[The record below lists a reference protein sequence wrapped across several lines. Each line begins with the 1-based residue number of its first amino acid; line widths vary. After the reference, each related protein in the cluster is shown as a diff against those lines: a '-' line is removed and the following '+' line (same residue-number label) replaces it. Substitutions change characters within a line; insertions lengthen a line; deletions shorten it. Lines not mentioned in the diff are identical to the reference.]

1 MPLWNEGFVQ
11 CEAGHKHLRQSLS
24 CPICQVQEKI
34 AHFFGGI
41 SNGNPPIDNSGH
53 PPLEKKSVNQNHTPI
68 APLSGVSGGG
78 NGPGPVTPPD
88 LQPYYDP
95 EETKKSVN
103 TIWKLFGATVAFL
116 LLIVFLYMY
125 VYTEAFNH
133 YQQTLSGQ
141 TETKNA
147 PEICESDLTQDIENG
162 DLLVFYVES
171 VEA

>member
-1 MPLWNEGFVQ
+1 M
-11 CEAGHKHLRQSLS
+11 
-24 CPICQVQEKI
+24 
-34 AHFFGGI
+34 
-41 SNGNPPIDNSGH
+41 
-53 PPLEKKSVNQNHTPI
+53 
-68 APLSGVSGGG
+68 SGGG
-78 NGPGPVTPPD
+78 NGFGPVTPPD

-141 TETKNA
+141 TETYNA
-147 PEICESDLTQDIENG
+147 PEICESDLTEDIENG
-162 DLLVFYVES
+162 DLLAFYVEG